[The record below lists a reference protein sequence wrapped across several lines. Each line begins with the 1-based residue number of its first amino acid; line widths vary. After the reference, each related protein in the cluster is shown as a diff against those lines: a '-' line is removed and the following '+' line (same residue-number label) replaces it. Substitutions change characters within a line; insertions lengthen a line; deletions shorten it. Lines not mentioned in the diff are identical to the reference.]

1 VKFLLGLALLVP
13 SATYAEQVIVFGDW
27 KVHYSAFPST
37 FLQPP
42 IAALY
47 SIKRSRDVGVINIT
61 LLDVDDKP
69 ANAAVSGH
77 ATNLLGQA
85 LPLSFQKITEG
96 SAIYYI
102 ATLRYTDQELLRFDL
117 KVTPVNSS
125 VLTVR
130 FNQTLYWD
138 E

>member
-1 VKFLLGLALLVP
+1 MRFWLALALLAP
-13 SATYAEQVIVFGDW
+13 LTANAEQVQVFGDW

-37 FLQPP
+37 FLKPP

-47 SIKRSRDVGVINIT
+47 SIKRSRDVGAINIT

-69 ANAAVSGH
+69 ANASVSGH

-85 LPLSFQKITEG
+85 LGLSFRKITEG

-117 KVTPVNSS
+117 KVTPENSPP
-125 VLTVR
+125 LTVR